1 MTDKVYLSVD
11 EVAGILGVSVS
22 YAYKL
27 VRKLNDELEK
37 MGFITISGKV
47 NRNYFIERT
56 CYGEKND

>member
-27 VRKLNDELEK
+27 VRKLNDELKK
-37 MGFITISGKV
+37 MDYITISGKV

-56 CYGEKND
+56 CYGEKSD

>member
-1 MTDKVYLSVD
+1 MSDKAYLSVD

-27 VRKLNDELEK
+27 VHKLNDELKE
-37 MGFITISGKV
+37 MGYITISGRV
-47 NRNYFIERT
+47 NRKYFMERT

>member
-1 MTDKVYLSVD
+1 MSDKVYLSVD

-27 VRKLNDELEK
+27 VRKLNDELKK
-37 MGFITISGKV
+37 MGYITISGKV

-56 CYGEKND
+56 CYGEKSD

>member
-1 MTDKVYLSVD
+1 MSDKVYLSVD

-56 CYGEKND
+56 CYGEKSD